1 MTCSATG
8 CDMSVAT
15 TGRVRFRTN
24 RKLELVLQIEV
35 KCTDPDGAYD
45 LVWRDA
51 KVEDLLEL
59 EVTGSMRG

>member
-1 MTCSATG
+1 
-8 CDMSVAT
+8 MSVLI
-15 TGRVRFRTN
+15 TGRIRFRAN
-24 RKLELVLQIEV
+24 SNLELVLQLEV

-59 EVTGSMRG
+59 EVTGKMRG